1 MTCRRFQQVSKCKS
15 INDFF
20 DTSSNLII
28 GKEQLEALKNMK
40 KVAEPI
46 LTAEEK
52 ASKTNKAEIKGTGF

>member
-15 INDFF
+15 KNDFF